1 MPPMPAPPQVGLFT
15 RYVLENPYPATVILL
30 AFAIIMGWTALRD
43 GRLDRLKAAVIPGL
57 AGIAVLAAGLLI
69 TTAGEHGKTVIREFV
84 EAVVEED
91 IVGASEMLSDDATMA
106 LGSPTSPSFDLDYIL
121 DRLDSVISRYEIAS
135 NRITKLRGYGIES
148 GRAEVHLACV
158 TEVADGWAPTP
169 SRWVLEVERQEDGTW
184 KVDRITCISINN
196 QIPNTNWLR

>member
-1 MPPMPAPPQVGLFT
+1 MPSMPDPPHVGLFT
-15 RYVLENPYPATVILL
+15 RYVLENPYPAAGLLL
-30 AFAIIMGWTALRD
+30 ALAIVMGWTALRD

-57 AGIAVLAAGLLI
+57 IGIAVPAAGLLV
-69 TTAGEHGKTVIREFV
+69 TTAGEHGKMITRQFV

-91 IVGASEMLSDDATMA
+91 VVRASEMFSDDATMA

-121 DRLDSVISRYEIAS
+121 DQLDSVISRYEITS
-135 NRITKLRGYGIES
+135 NRITKLRGYGTES

-169 SRWVLEVERQEDGTW
+169 SRWVLEVERQEDGAW
-184 KVDRITCISINN
+184 KIDRITCISINN
-196 QIPNTNWLR
+196 QIPNMKWLW